1 MKEVIKIIKHQYI
14 DKPRYFK
21 KAKISLKGLDNLQK
35 DIISRVNSHGFYILE
50 DYFDSEIIT
59 RMREA
64 ALEHEKSLI
73 NSDSHLS
80 FPDFGV
86 ERYLNFDEV
95 DGCSEFFNQYFDDIG
110 KNYLGGLGTR
120 YQSMFERKGA
130 PSKKSSAD
138 VPHFDDW
145 KKRFKIFLYLN
156 DVTDANCPF
165 VVYENSITGYIG
177 RKYKEIEYVLGRK
190 LSAYGHLCENEEK
203 LLLSN
208 EKVRKVKIA
217 GKAGT
222 VIFVDTRYVHKG
234 TASLDGSQRYLLGSY
249 YDIR

>member
-1 MKEVIKIIKHQYI
+1 MKEVIKLLKHLYF
-14 DKPRYFK
+14 DKPRY
-21 KAKISLKGLDNLQK
+21 LKRAAIRYEGLDNLQK
-35 DIISRVNSHGFYILE
+35 DIISEVNSKGYYILE
-50 DYFDSEIIT
+50 DYFDSEVIAN
-59 RMREA
+59 MKLV
-64 ALEHEKSLI
+64 ALEREKSLI
-73 NSDSHLS
+73 DSDAHLS

-86 ERYLNFDEV
+86 ERYLKFDDFEEYS
-95 DGCSEFFNQYFDDIG
+95 GFFSQYFDHIG
-110 KNYLGGLGTR
+110 KNYLGGLGVR

-138 VPHFDDW
+138 IPHFDDW

-165 VVYENSITGYIG
+165 VVYENSLTEYVG
-177 RKYKEIEYVLGRK
+177 RKYKEIEYVLGGK
-190 LSAYGHLCENEEK
+190 LSAYGHLCENEDNA
-203 LLLSN
+203 LLSN
-208 EKVRKVKIA
+208 EKVRKVKIT

-222 VIFVDTRYVHKG
+222 VIFVDTRFVHKG

>member
-50 DYFDSEIIT
+50 DYFDLEIIT

-110 KNYLGGLGTR
+110 KNYFGGLGTR

-130 PSKKSSAD
+130 PFKKSSAD

-177 RKYKEIEYVLGRK
+177 RKYKEIEYVLGGK
-190 LSAYGHLCENEEK
+190 LSAYGHLCKNEEK
-203 LLLSN
+203 LMLSN
-208 EKVRKVKIA
+208 EKVRKVKIT

-249 YDIR
+249 FDIR